1 MCYSRDLIKVLKW
14 HIDRVTEVE
23 LHEHIQEVL
32 KVIEIDER
40 NYIYEWCIHTIPT
53 GLT

>member
-1 MCYSRDLIKVLKW
+1 MWYSRDLIKVLKW

-32 KVIEIDER
+32 KVRGILEGD
-40 NYIYEWCIHTIPT
+40 YMVPAD
-53 GLT
+53 LTQ